1 MKQVWARVVV
11 KDGVVRYT
19 KEDAMHVRP
28 EATGSGREEVVDT
41 ERLVAYVLPFGTLVI
56 YVREDLLEGK

>member
-1 MKQVWARVVV
+1 MKRVWARVVV

-19 KEDAMHVRP
+19 KEDSMHVRP
-28 EATGSGREEVVDT
+28 EATGSGREEVADT
-41 ERLVAYVLPFGTLVI
+41 ERLVAYVLPFGTLII